1 MKKLSTLLATLCVI
15 SLPVGVHA
23 EGAYFGASFGSTEVD
38 FGQLT
43 VGAGTTL
50 DDEDSGYKIYGGY
63 NLSDNFALEGG
74 YVDFGESTLTAPTGA
89 QFTLNGVL
97 LQATTDI
104 NLTASADAFT
114 FAGVGKMDVGIGN
127 IFGKLGLAMWDSE
140 TTSNIAALNTTDDGT
155 DLFFGFGID
164 IGVTEALVARFEYE
178 MYELDDDEIDMMSLG
193 LHVAF

>member
-1 MKKLSTLLATLCVI
+1 MKRLLTTLAMLSAFT
-15 SLPVGVHA
+15 LPVAVHA
-23 EGAYFGASFGSTEVD
+23 EGGYLGVSFGSTEVD
-38 FGQLT
+38 FDALT
-43 VGAGTTL
+43 PGAGTTL

-63 NLSDNFALEGG
+63 NLNENFALEGG

-89 QFTLNGVL
+89 QFTLAGVL

-104 NLTASADAFT
+104 NVTASSDAFT

-178 MYELDDDEIDMMSLG
+178 MYELDDDEVDMMSLG

>member
-1 MKKLSTLLATLCVI
+1 MKRLLTTLVMLSAFTL
-15 SLPVGVHA
+15 PFGVQA
-23 EGAYFGASFGSTEVD
+23 EGGYLGASFGSTEVD
-38 FGQLT
+38 LDAIT
-43 VGAGTTL
+43 PGAGTTL

-63 NLSDNFALEGG
+63 NLNENFALEGS
-74 YVDFGESTLTAPTGA
+74 YVDFGEIAMIAPTGA
-89 QFTLNGVL
+89 QFIASGVL

-104 NLTASADAFT
+104 NLSASSDAFT

-140 TTSNIAALNTTDDGT
+140 TTSNIAAFNTTDDGT

-178 MYELDDDEIDMMSLG
+178 MYELDDDEVDMMSLG

>member
-15 SLPVGVHA
+15 SLPFGVHA

-89 QFTLNGVL
+89 QFTLAGVL
-97 LQATTDI
+97 FPTPTDI
-104 NLTASADAFT
+104 NMTAIADAFT

-140 TTSNIAALNTTDDGT
+140 TTSNIAVLNGTDDGT

-164 IGVTEALVARFEYE
+164 VGVTEALVARFEYE
-178 MYELDDDEIDMMSLG
+178 MYELDDDEVDMMSLG